1 MVNLQS
7 LNPFA
12 PTVRETAVI
21 SELRVYPIKSCRGF
35 TVRSSRLTKQGLD
48 LDRNW
53 MFVSAKDGK
62 NKFVTIREYSELTLI
77 DTALASTAAA
87 TAAITTAA
95 EQQQLG
101 TQDDQDGVS
110 TKKRRHS
117 HPGVEEDLQLVISIR
132 NHPEKRV
139 MIPARPT
146 RAWLEAHTTCEAVD
160 IWGTE
165 TDGWVYGEDVN
176 ALMRAPELGFA
187 GVDDVKLVYKGPTP
201 RVLRGNG
208 SPELL
213 GRRESTNFPDVLP
226 LLLANEASLAE
237 LNGRLRAKGAAEISV
252 ERFRPNIVVRGSV
265 AWSEDDWKQVRIVN
279 GPAPLSSS
287 GGGSALVSGLSGPSA
302 IDIDVSAHCARCQV
316 PNVNPDTAEKNA
328 HEPWDTLVS
337 YRRIDEGI
345 KWKPCFGMLSCPRNE
360 GTIRVGMKLEVIETT
375 KSHVYVKG
383 F

>member
-7 LNPFA
+7 FNPFA

-35 TVRSSRLTKQGLD
+35 TVRSSRVTRQGLD

-53 MFVSAKDGK
+53 MFVSTTNGK

-77 DTALASTAAA
+77 DTALASISAAA
-87 TAAITTAA
+87 AASVQPAQDEQDTTKHHR
-95 EQQQLG
+95 E
-101 TQDDQDGVS
+101 V
-110 TKKRRHS
+110 K
-117 HPGVEEDLQLVISIR
+117 EDLQLVISIR

-146 RAWLEAHTTCEAVD
+146 RAWLEAHTTCETVD

-165 TDGWVYGEDVN
+165 TDGWVYGDEVN
-176 ALMRAPELGFA
+176 ALVREELGQ
-187 GVDDVKLVYKGPTP
+187 DVKLVYKGPTP

-226 LLLANEASLAE
+226 LLLANEASLRE
-237 LNGRLRAKGAAEISV
+237 LNSRLRAKGEAEIGI
-252 ERFRPNIVVRGSV
+252 ERFRPNIVVRGDV

-279 GPAPLSSS
+279 GPAPS
-287 GGGSALVSGLSGPSA
+287 GALVVASPST

-328 HEPWDTLVS
+328 HEPWNTLVS

-345 KWKPCFGMLSCPRNE
+345 KWKPCFGMLSCPKNE
-360 GTIRVGMKLEVIETT
+360 GTVRVGMKMEVIETT
-375 KSHVYVKG
+375 KNHVYVKG